1 MAKLSTKERNA
12 LPDSAFAGPD
22 RSYPV
27 QDRAH
32 AAAAK
37 SRAAQFASPDE
48 KKRIDAKA
56 NKVLGAKNGAVVK
69 KGKEGSKAEEASESK
84 EEAKREGD
92 KPRFGNLTKAKGGYV
107 SKSSEKIAAG
117 YADMKK
123 AANGYVS
130 EGNRPRGSAKPG
142 VTVVN
147 NKDEKDKALDRLE
160 GRS

>member
-69 KGKEGSKAEEASESK
+69 KGKEGSKAEEASESVA
-84 EEAKREGD
+84 EAKREGD
-92 KPRFGNLTKAKGGYV
+92 KPGRVLKAKGGYV

-123 AANGYVS
+123 AANGYTS